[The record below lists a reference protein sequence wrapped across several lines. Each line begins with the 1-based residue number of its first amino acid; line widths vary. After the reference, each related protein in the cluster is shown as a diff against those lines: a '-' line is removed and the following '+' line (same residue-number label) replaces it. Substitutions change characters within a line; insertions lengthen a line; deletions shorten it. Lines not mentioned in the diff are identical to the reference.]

1 MRIAI
6 ISDIHA
12 NLEALT
18 KALSV
23 IDDQKPDEI
32 ICLGDVV
39 GYGPDPNQC
48 IDMVRKCSS
57 IVLMGNHDYA
67 VTHTEA
73 TENFNPIAKEAVFW
87 TREQISEDN
96 LNFLSLLPYT
106 HKVDDIYF
114 VHSTPQEPEEWHYVF
129 TWNDA
134 MTQFD
139 HFEEK
144 VCFIGHSHVPQ
155 IYYSDTSTTMSF
167 SLSKETKYLINVGSI
182 GQPRDGNPRLSFG
195 IFDTDKW
202 YYQPY
207 RFEYDTEATAHKI
220 RERGLPPFL
229 ADRLIKGR

>member
-18 KALSV
+18 KALDV
-23 IDDQKPDEI
+23 IDEQKPDEI

-48 IDMVRKCSS
+48 VDLIRDRAQV
-57 IVLMGNHDYA
+57 VLMGNHDYA

-73 TENFNPIAKEAVFW
+73 TENFNPVAKEAVFW

-96 LNFLSLLPYT
+96 LNFLSVLPYT
-106 HKVDDIYF
+106 HKRDKVYF
-114 VHSTPQEPEEWHYVF
+114 VHSTPFEPQEWHYVF
-129 TWNDA
+129 TLNDA
-134 MTQFD
+134 LSQFAYFD
-139 HFEEK
+139 EM

-155 IYYSDTSTTMSF
+155 IYYNDTSVPISF
-167 SLSKETKYLINVGSI
+167 DLSKDAKYLINVGSI

-195 IFDTDKW
+195 IFDIDQW
-202 YYQPY
+202 HYQPF
-207 RFEYDTEATAHKI
+207 RSEYDMEKTAKKI

>member
-1 MRIAI
+1 MRIAV

-18 KALSV
+18 KALNV

-39 GYGPDPNQC
+39 GYGPDPDQC
-48 IDMVRKCSS
+48 IDIVRKRSN
-57 IVLMGNHDYA
+57 IILMGNHDYA

-73 TENFNPIAKEAVFW
+73 TENFNPIAKEAVLW

-106 HKVDDIYF
+106 HKLNDIYF

-155 IYYSDTSTTMSF
+155 IYYHDTSTTMSF

-195 IFDTDKW
+195 IFDTNKW

-207 RFEYDTEATAHKI
+207 RSEYDTEATAQKI

>member
-1 MRIAI
+1 MRIAV

-18 KALSV
+18 KALNV

-39 GYGPDPNQC
+39 GYGPDPDQC
-48 IDMVRKCSS
+48 IDIVRKRSN
-57 IVLMGNHDYA
+57 IILMGNHDYA
-67 VTHTEA
+67 VTHIEA
-73 TENFNPIAKEAVFW
+73 TENFNPIAKEAVLW

-96 LNFLSLLPYT
+96 LDFLSLLPYT
-106 HKVDDIYF
+106 HKLNDIYF

-155 IYYSDTSTTMSF
+155 IYYHDTSTTMSF

-202 YYQPY
+202 YYQPH
-207 RFEYDTEATAHKI
+207 RAEYDMEVTAQKI

>member
-18 KALSV
+18 RALTI
-23 IDDQKPDEI
+23 IDERKPDEI

-39 GYGPDPNQC
+39 GYGPDPNEC
-48 IDMVRKCSS
+48 IDLIRERSKV
-57 IVLMGNHDYA
+57 VLMGNHDYA
-67 VTHTEA
+67 VTHIEA
-73 TENFNPIAKEAVFW
+73 TENFNPVAKEAVIW
-87 TREQISEDN
+87 TRDKITVDN

-106 HKVDDIYF
+106 YKLDDVYF
-114 VHSTPQEPEEWHYVF
+114 VHSTPLEPEEWHYVF

-134 MTQFD
+134 MSQFD

-144 VCFIGHSHVPQ
+144 ICFIGHSHVPQ
-155 IYYSDTSTTMSF
+155 IYYNDASTTMSF
-167 SLSKETKYLINVGSI
+167 SLSKEAKYLINVGSI

-195 IFDTDKW
+195 IFDTEKW
-202 YYQPY
+202 QYQPF
-207 RFEYDTEATAHKI
+207 RSEYEMEATAQKI

-229 ADRLIKGR
+229 ADRLLKGR